1 MYRLLKNNSHET
13 DQTVIALL
21 RHGQTIWN
29 EEGRIQGRKDS
40 PLSEKGSRQVQKW
53 GKFIGHYT
61 IDLIIASDLGRV
73 RETVAIIQQVCN
85 PVPVEWQSDLREQ
98 SWGKWEGK
106 TFRDLKR
113 EQPEELS
120 NQIRAG
126 WDFRHRKEK
135 AEKRFYNVPYRL
147 FRILCD
153 NIQKNEYSLSHMK
166 ELSNR
171 LFITLQDELF
181 CLRRKNSCKKDN
193 CISLLIRMINYPL
206 GRSIF
211 SHLPWTNK
219 NENRLLL
226 PACTRHWT
234 FPPQP

>member
-126 WDFRHRKEK
+126 WDFRPPEGESRKEVLQRALPVIQNTLRQYPK
-135 AEKRFYNVPYRL
+135 K
-147 FRILCD
+147 RILIVSHEGIVKSLIYHLAGRAFLPEEKKLLQKRQLHLLVNTD
-153 NIQKNEYSLSHMK
+153 DKLSLGSLNIFPSSMDKQK
-166 ELSNR
+166 
-171 LFITLQDELF
+171 
-181 CLRRKNSCKKDN
+181 
-193 CISLLIRMINYPL
+193 
-206 GRSIF
+206 
-211 SHLPWTNK
+211 
-219 NENRLLL
+219 
-226 PACTRHWT
+226 
-234 FPPQP
+234 